1 MNWHYAAKK
10 FSSEIEE
17 WYGLVEVF
25 DEDMHTEN
33 EVTVNGASP
42 EELAMWLRQAA
53 DDVEKYGVVNDTD
66 DGKKMC
72 DKPLLE
78 K

>member
-25 DEDMHTEN
+25 GDYTHTEN
-33 EVTVNGASP
+33 EVNVTGESP
-42 EELAMWLRQAA
+42 EKLAAWLRLAA
-53 DDVEKYGVVNDTD
+53 DDVEKYGVVEDT
-66 DGKKMC
+66 
-72 DKPLLE
+72 PLGDS
-78 K
+78 